1 MERRE
6 GAAQIRESAV
16 LNWLDGQ
23 KDAMLDLLGHLVN
36 IDSGSY
42 NKAGTDE
49 VFSVLQAHFSKF
61 GVESELI
68 PLETSGHDLRV
79 VVPAGDEAAG
89 NRPIMLMGHC
99 DTVFADGTADER
111 PFKIEDGRAYGPG
124 VNDMKSGIVLNA
136 FVLAA
141 IAKVGGA
148 QVPLVGLFSSDE
160 EIASPGSR
168 PVIEAEARAAR
179 AVFNSEPA
187 RPTGNVVIG
196 RKGAVFFR
204 FEISGKAAHSGVA
217 HDQGCSAIGELAQ
230 KILALHDLTDY
241 DLGTTVNVGLIEG
254 GRSVN
259 TVAPFAAAEVDVRFK
274 TLDAMDD
281 VMARIHDILE
291 VTHIAGTQT
300 QIVREG
306 RFLPLEESDANSA
319 LFDTYVQSAKELG
332 FEVAGEYTG
341 GSADSGFTSAVGTP
355 TLCGLGPV
363 GAGSHS
369 EDEYMEVDSVVPR
382 AKALA
387 LTVLRLDT

>member
-1 MERRE
+1 MDIK
-6 GAAQIRESAV
+6 QRESAV
-16 LNWLDGQ
+16 LSWLDGQ
-23 KDAMLDLLGHLVN
+23 KEAMLDLLGRLVN

-49 VFSVLQAHFSKF
+49 VFRALQAHFSEF
-61 GVESELI
+61 GIVSELI

-79 VVPAGDEAAG
+79 VVPAGVEAAG

-99 DTVFADGTADER
+99 DTVFADGTAGER
-111 PFKIEDGRAYGPG
+111 PFTIENGRAYGPG
-124 VNDMKSGIVLNA
+124 VNDMKSGVVLNA

-141 IAKVGGA
+141 IAKSGGA
-148 QVPLVGLFSSDE
+148 HVPLVGLFSSDE

-179 AVFNSEPA
+179 AVFNAEPA
-187 RPTGNVVIG
+187 RPSGNVVTG

-204 FEISGKAAHSGVA
+204 FEITGKAAHSGVA
-217 HDQGCSAIGELAQ
+217 HERGCSAIGDLAQ
-230 KILALHDLTDY
+230 KIQALHDLTDY

-254 GRSVN
+254 GQSIN

-274 TLDAMDD
+274 TLDAMED
-281 VMARIHDILE
+281 VMARVQDVLKIVH
-291 VTHIAGTQT
+291 VPGTQT
-300 QIVREG
+300 KIVREG
-306 RFLPLEESDANSA
+306 RFLPLEENDANGA
-319 LFDTYVQSAKELG
+319 LFDTYVRSAKELG

-363 GAGSHS
+363 GAFSHS
-369 EDEYMEVDSVVPR
+369 EEEYMEVDTVVPR

-387 LTVLRLDT
+387 LTVLRLDA